1 MKPGLY
7 LASVEGWEPDGV
19 VWGPTADGRYYM
31 RILGDLFDTVHA
43 ETIHSLRPLVVLDPE
58 SDEDCQMLMDAA
70 LAEPFAKV
78 PEGVGR
84 IRKIL
89 RALQAEGRL
98 TNIELAERVNLSP
111 TATAERVRRL
121 TRRGSRL
128 QTFRSFPLRPSEQGN
143 SFQPPRALRLYS
155 N

>member
-89 RALQAEGRL
+89 RALADPKPAEPTGLGAVVRSRDGKLWLRMPPLGSHEPWCCWNGGRADRHW
-98 TNIELAERVNLSP
+98 NDIDVAEVLS
-111 TATAERVRRL
+111 E
-121 TRRGSRL
+121 GW
-128 QTFRSFPLRPSEQGN
+128 SE
-143 SFQPPRALRLYS
+143 
-155 N
+155 